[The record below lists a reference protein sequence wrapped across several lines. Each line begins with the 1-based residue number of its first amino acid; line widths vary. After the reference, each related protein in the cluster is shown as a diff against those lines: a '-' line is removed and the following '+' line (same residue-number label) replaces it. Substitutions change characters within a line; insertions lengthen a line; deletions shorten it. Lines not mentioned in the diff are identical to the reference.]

1 MFFRISIIAALAAGL
16 FQISYG
22 QKASATAVIANA
34 DGTTPVVKPV
44 ARPIPSAVKQIDIVG
59 LKKLVKATGRP
70 LLINFWATWC
80 PPCVEEFP
88 DLVKIDADYRG
99 KLDVITVSLDDLAE
113 IDRDVP
119 KFLADMKAEMPA
131 YLLHTKDESTAIR
144 LIAKDW
150 AGNLPMTVLYDGM
163 GAVAYMRNGKIR
175 VQPLRDNID
184 KLLSPVAPAK

>member
-1 MFFRISIIAALAAGL
+1 MFFRISIIAALAVGL

-59 LKKLVKATGRP
+59 LKKLVKVTGRP

-150 AGNLPMTVLYDGM
+150 AGNLPMTVLYDGT

>member
-44 ARPIPSAVKQIDIVG
+44 VRSNASSVKQIDIVG
-59 LKKLVKATGRP
+59 LKKLVKPTGRP

-88 DLVKIDADYRG
+88 DLVKIDDDYRG

-150 AGNLPMTVLYDGM
+150 AGNLPMTVLYDGT
-163 GAVAYMRNGKIR
+163 GALAYMRNGKIR

>member
-1 MFFRISIIAALAAGL
+1 MFFRISIIAALAVGL

-22 QKASATAVIANA
+22 QKASTTAVIANA

-44 ARPIPSAVKQIDIVG
+44 VRANPSAVKQIDIVG
-59 LKKLVKATGRP
+59 LKKLVKGTGRP

-88 DLVKIDADYRG
+88 DLVKIDNDYRG

-150 AGNLPMTVLYDGM
+150 AGNLPMTVLYDGT

>member
-1 MFFRISIIAALAAGL
+1 MFFRISIIAALAVGL

-22 QKASATAVIANA
+22 QKASTTAVIANA

-44 ARPIPSAVKQIDIVG
+44 VRANPSAVKQIDIVG

-88 DLVKIDADYRG
+88 DLVKIDADYHG

-150 AGNLPMTVLYDGM
+150 AGNLPMTVLYDGT
-163 GAVAYMRNGKIR
+163 GALAYMRNGKIR

>member
-1 MFFRISIIAALAAGL
+1 MFFRISIIAALAVGL

-22 QKASATAVIANA
+22 QKASTTAVIANA

-44 ARPIPSAVKQIDIVG
+44 VRANPSAVKQIDIVG
-59 LKKLVKATGRP
+59 LKKLVKGTGRP

-88 DLVKIDADYRG
+88 DLVKIDADYHG

-150 AGNLPMTVLYDGM
+150 AGNLPMTVLYDGT

>member
-1 MFFRISIIAALAAGL
+1 MFFRISIIAALAVGL

-22 QKASATAVIANA
+22 QKASTTAVIANA

-44 ARPIPSAVKQIDIVG
+44 VRANPSAVKQIDIVG
-59 LKKLVKATGRP
+59 LKKLVKGTGRP

-88 DLVKIDADYRG
+88 DLVKIDADYHG

>member
-1 MFFRISIIAALAAGL
+1 
-16 FQISYG
+16 
-22 QKASATAVIANA
+22 
-34 DGTTPVVKPV
+34 
-44 ARPIPSAVKQIDIVG
+44 
-59 LKKLVKATGRP
+59 

-88 DLVKIDADYRG
+88 DLVKIDADYQG
-99 KLDVITVSLDDLAE
+99 KIDVITVSLDDLAE

-150 AGNLPMTVLYDGM
+150 AGNLPMTVLYDGT
-163 GAVAYMRNGKIR
+163 GALAYMRNGKIR

-184 KLLSPVAPAK
+184 KLLQPAAPAK

>member
-22 QKASATAVIANA
+22 QKASTTAVIANA

-44 ARPIPSAVKQIDIVG
+44 VRANPSAVKQIDIVG

-88 DLVKIDADYRG
+88 DLVKIDNDYRG

-150 AGNLPMTVLYDGM
+150 AGNLPMTVLYDGT

>member
-1 MFFRISIIAALAAGL
+1 MFFRISIIAALAVGL

-22 QKASATAVIANA
+22 QKASTTAVIANA

-44 ARPIPSAVKQIDIVG
+44 VRADPSAVKQIDIVG

-88 DLVKIDADYRG
+88 DLVKIDNDYRG

-119 KFLADMKAEMPA
+119 KFLAEMKAEMPA